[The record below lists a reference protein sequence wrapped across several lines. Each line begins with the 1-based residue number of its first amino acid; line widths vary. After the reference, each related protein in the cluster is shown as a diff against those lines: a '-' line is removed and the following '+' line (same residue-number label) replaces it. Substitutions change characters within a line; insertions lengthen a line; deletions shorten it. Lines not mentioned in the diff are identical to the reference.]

1 MNRSA
6 SASAERALPC
16 LNSNNCIETEN
27 INKNNAKQMPIGY
40 EKFLPNEFKPEFN
53 EFSTSNKKSSCA
65 LEMNV
70 HQFIETFGLNHVG
83 FLTLTFSDDVQE
95 VKEAQRRFHSL
106 RTNFLKKHFEHY
118 ICVYE
123 RMKSGRIHFHLIVN
137 TREDIRRGLNF
148 KQIQARNYTSANKA
162 IRQLWQILRENMDKY
177 GFGRSELLPV
187 KTNSK
192 GLARYVAKYISKH
205 INSRLPEDKGYRLIR
220 TTIDKKSLWKIANS
234 NFSFVSAGSRLWRE
248 KLQKWIICI
257 EPYLKQYA
265 KHEFNRELKAI
276 TEENYNRI
284 LSSLISPK
292 WAFYNRET
300 IINVP

>member
-1 MNRSA
+1 
-6 SASAERALPC
+6 
-16 LNSNNCIETEN
+16 
-27 INKNNAKQMPIGY
+27 
-40 EKFLPNEFKPEFN
+40 
-53 EFSTSNKKSSCA
+53 
-65 LEMNV
+65 
-70 HQFIETFGLNHVG
+70 
-83 FLTLTFSDDVQE
+83 
-95 VKEAQRRFHSL
+95 
-106 RTNFLKKHFEHY
+106 
-118 ICVYE
+118 
-123 RMKSGRIHFHLIVN
+123 
-137 TREDIRRGLNF
+137 
-148 KQIQARNYTSANKA
+148 
-162 IRQLWQILRENMDKY
+162 MDKY

-248 KLQKWIICI
+248 KLQQWIICI

-284 LSSLISPK
+284 YLASLARNGRFTTEKPSSICSETS
-292 WAFYNRET
+292 NR
-300 IINVP
+300 

>member
-1 MNRSA
+1 
-6 SASAERALPC
+6 
-16 LNSNNCIETEN
+16 
-27 INKNNAKQMPIGY
+27 
-40 EKFLPNEFKPEFN
+40 
-53 EFSTSNKKSSCA
+53 
-65 LEMNV
+65 
-70 HQFIETFGLNHVG
+70 
-83 FLTLTFSDDVQE
+83 
-95 VKEAQRRFHSL
+95 
-106 RTNFLKKHFEHY
+106 
-118 ICVYE
+118 
-123 RMKSGRIHFHLIVN
+123 
-137 TREDIRRGLNF
+137 
-148 KQIQARNYTSANKA
+148 
-162 IRQLWQILRENMDKY
+162 MDKY

-205 INSRLPEDKGYRLIR
+205 INSRLTEDKGYRLIR

-300 IINVP
+300 IINMP